1 MHLLSDCPFHAVCQQ
16 KERSRRKEMYEMAAR
31 RRRVKADARR
41 AIFCSEMPTM
51 LASSAQRSK
60 DGRED
65 GRTFLVRRRHELV
78 RVREVDFAGWF
89 LPT

>member
-1 MHLLSDCPFHAVCQQ
+1 VYYQ
-16 KERSRRKEMYEMAAR
+16 KKRSRRKELHEMDSELGAAAR

-60 DGRED
+60 DGKED
-65 GRTFLVRRRHELV
+65 RRTLLVRRRHELV
-78 RVREVDFAGWF
+78 RAREVDFAGWF